1 MLIGHLLSCRGQGS
15 PKTTFTSSLCGGSV
29 PDVPALQS
37 ELDRLWACGYDPEG
51 RQQLGGYVTGTQKWI
66 GTSEACVLL
75 RGQSVRCNIVAFR
88 QGSAGDGS
96 TAAAAAMEHAFRHFS
111 GQSSKERWGLGV
123 GQVTRVS
130 RPPLYLQHSGHSRT
144 VVGVQRRFDKSGQVD
159 FLLVLDPGLG
169 DRGFGDFLSASRRGT
184 GWQKFV
190 KRSIAPLQRKSEYEF
205 LVIEEGA
212 ITPDQAVAA
221 RCIAQHI

>member
-15 PKTTFTSSLCGGSV
+15 PSTTFTSSLCGGSV

-96 TAAAAAMEHAFRHFS
+96 TAATAAMEHAFRHFS

-212 ITPDQAVAA
+212 ITPDQAAAA